1 MVESESVADL
11 KWVPE
16 GEGAARGANKHVV
29 KALRRLIRDKNK
41 KTIRK
46 ILERWSPE
54 DIMELLVKLPF
65 KAARKLIDILPDQIS
80 SRVLSELRPQY
91 RAAITRDETVERL
104 RDLILRMPPEKAFDT
119 FQDLPDDVQD
129 RLAPDLKSFERIRES
144 LAFKKE
150 SAGEIMQ
157 RCHVALAPDRT
168 TAEAVAA
175 LQGASDMVGSVDTVF
190 VIDPDNRPI
199 GAFKPRALLL
209 VPRDTLL

>member
-91 RAAITRDETVERL
+91 RAAITRDETVERP

-119 FQDLPDDVQD
+119 C
-129 RLAPDLKSFERIRES
+129 RICPTT
-144 LAFKKE
+144 F
-150 SAGEIMQ
+150 
-157 RCHVALAPDRT
+157 RT
-168 TAEAVAA
+168 
-175 LQGASDMVGSVDTVF
+175 GW
-190 VIDPDNRPI
+190 RPI
-199 GAFKPRALLL
+199 SSLSNAFGNRWPSKRRAPARSCSGAMLR
-209 VPRDTLL
+209 